1 LALPLPLAPIPLLL
15 LILLALLLLL
25 LLLLLC
31 TATSAVLRS
40 VSAATVC
47 AALTVDCPF
56 TAPAAVGVPAAVV
69 AVVLR
74 ALCAL
79 VVSQCVCASSAIA
92 CSLAAQASSLE
103 LLPLLL
109 PACSEA
115 DQHVTITLIVRVGR
129 QTVVAI
135 PKHLLSTGA
144 LLRTC
149 DAYQTKKYSIN
160 AADVLT

>member
-1 LALPLPLAPIPLLL
+1 
-15 LILLALLLLL
+15 
-25 LLLLLC
+25 
-31 TATSAVLRS
+31 

-69 AVVLR
+69 AVVLS

-92 CSLAAQASSLE
+92 SSLAAQASSLE
-103 LLPLLL
+103 LLPLPL
-109 PACSEA
+109 PVCKDGEA
-115 DQHVTITLIVRVGR
+115 DQHVKITLRVK
-129 QTVVAI
+129 TVVAI
-135 PKHLLSTGA
+135 SIYLLSTGA

-149 DAYQTKKYSIN
+149 DGCQTSTM
-160 AADVLT
+160 AQMQLSTTSTRS